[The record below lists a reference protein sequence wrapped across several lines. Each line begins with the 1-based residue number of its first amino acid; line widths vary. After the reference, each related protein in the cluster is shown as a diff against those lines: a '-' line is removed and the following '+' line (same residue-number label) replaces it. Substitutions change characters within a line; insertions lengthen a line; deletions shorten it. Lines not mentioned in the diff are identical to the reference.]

1 MRRAVS
7 LVIGVLLLSCG
18 TALAQ
23 DKGDVSGGYRYL
35 RSEGESIK
43 KGFYFDVTG
52 HVTDMF
58 SIVGEVG
65 GSYLSDS
72 ETFGGVTAEATG
84 KIHTFAA
91 GVKLRASKVSPN
103 SVPFGQILFGGGR
116 ASVEA
121 KVAAVTLLD
130 ESSSDPIMH
139 LSGGVD
145 VSGGGPI
152 GVRVQVGWLRVF
164 EDDASNIFTF
174 SVGAKV
180 GF

>member
-1 MRRAVS
+1 MRRVVS

-23 DKGDVSGGYRYL
+23 DRGDVSGGYRYL
-35 RSEGESIK
+35 RSEGESIS
-43 KGFYFDVTG
+43 KGFYVDVTG
-52 HVTDMF
+52 HLTNTF

-65 GSYLSDS
+65 GSYKSES
-72 ETFGGVTAEATG
+72 ETAFGVTAEANG
-84 KIHTFAA
+84 RIHTFAA
-91 GVKLRASKVSPN
+91 GVKLRASMVRPN
-103 SVPFGQILFGGGR
+103 VVPFGQVLFGGGK
-116 ASVEA
+116 ASIEA
-121 KVAAVTLLD
+121 KALGVTVFD
-130 ESSSDPIMH
+130 ESSTDPIMH
-139 LSGGVD
+139 LSGVVD

>member
-1 MRRAVS
+1 MWRAVS

-52 HVTDMF
+52 HLTNIF

-65 GSYLSDS
+65 GSYKSES
-72 ETFGGVTAEATG
+72 ETAFGVTAEANG
-84 KIHTFAA
+84 SIHTFAA
-91 GVKLRASKVSPN
+91 GVKLRASMVSPN
-103 SVPFGQILFGGGR
+103 VVPFGQVLFGGGK
-116 ASVEA
+116 ASTEA
-121 KVAAVTLLD
+121 KALGVTVFD
-130 ESSSDPIMH
+130 ESSTDPIMH

-145 VSGGGPI
+145 TSAGGPI